1 MLPQSLAGIFFH
13 NHKKETNAMDNAM
26 EIVKAQTIISIN
38 GHEYKAEIVQGTDD
52 NRYYFEMEETSHGE
66 NK

>member
-1 MLPQSLAGIFFH
+1 M
-13 NHKKETNAMDNAM
+13 NNAM

-52 NRYYFEMEETSHGE
+52 NRYYFEYKGNITWRKQVTEQ
-66 NK
+66 

>member
-1 MLPQSLAGIFFH
+1 M
-13 NHKKETNAMDNAM
+13 NNAM

-52 NRYYFEMEETSHGE
+52 NRYYFDMEETSHGE

>member
-1 MLPQSLAGIFFH
+1 M
-13 NHKKETNAMDNAM
+13 ETVM

-38 GHEYKAEIVQGTDD
+38 GHEYKAEIVQEVDD
-52 NRYYFEMEETSHGE
+52 KKYNFNMEELKHGE